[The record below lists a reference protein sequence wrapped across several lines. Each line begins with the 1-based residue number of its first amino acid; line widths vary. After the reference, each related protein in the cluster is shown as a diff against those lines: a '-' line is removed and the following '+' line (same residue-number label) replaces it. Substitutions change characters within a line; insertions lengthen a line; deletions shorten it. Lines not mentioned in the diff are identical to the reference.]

1 MLRNLSRLL
10 FLIVLL
16 AGCTLAP
23 DYQRPELPV
32 PATWPTGAAPEAK
45 TPAPLPWQT
54 FYLDPALRQ
63 VIALAL
69 ENNRDLR
76 IAALKIEKTR
86 ALYQIERA
94 ALFPEVDAAA
104 FALSQRQPADL
115 SGSTGRVEI
124 RRQYSAGL
132 GISAYE
138 LDVFGR
144 VQSLRDEALQ
154 EYLATSEAQRS
165 LQIALI
171 AEVAGRYL
179 SLAANREALDLARKT
194 MAGRTEAYD
203 LSQRRYNSGLTSVL
217 DVQQAQTTVDTARV
231 DLARYTRLADQDEN
245 ALQFLVGTPVSATLL
260 PNTLPD
266 ETLVLQEPVAGLAS
280 ETLLN
285 RPDILRAEHHLQGVT
300 AHIGAARAAFFPSIS
315 LTGTYGTGSVE
326 LSGLFNSGSSTWSFL
341 PRITVPI
348 FDGGGNRAGLEVAQ
362 AEQKIAVAE
371 YEAAV
376 QTAFREVADA
386 LAVRGTI
393 TEQLTAQASLAA
405 ANANIF
411 TLAEARY
418 SKGIDNYLVVLDA
431 QRSFYGAQQ
440 ELIATRLLRMS
451 NLVTLYK
458 VLGGGAE
465 AVAE

>member
-1 MLRNLSRLL
+1 MLRNLSRFL
-10 FLIVLL
+10 FLVVLL

-32 PATWPTGAAPEAK
+32 PATWSTGATAVAK

-54 FYLDPALRQ
+54 FYLDPGLRQ

-104 FALSQRQPADL
+104 FSLNQRQPADL

-138 LDVFGR
+138 LDIFGR
-144 VQSLRDEALQ
+144 VQSLKDEALQ
-154 EYLATSEAQRS
+154 EYLATSEARRS

-194 MAGRTEAYD
+194 MAGRTEAYN
-203 LSQRRYNSGLTSVL
+203 LSQRRYNSGLTSAL
-217 DVQQAQTTVDTARV
+217 DLQQVQTTVDTARV
-231 DLARYTRLADQDEN
+231 DLARYTRLAAQDEN
-245 ALQFLVGTPVSATLL
+245 ALQFLVGTPVPAPLL
-260 PNTLPD
+260 PNSLPD
-266 ETLVLQEPVAGLAS
+266 EALVLQEPVAGLAS

-315 LTGTYGTGSVE
+315 LTGTYGTGSVQ
-326 LSGLFNSGSSTWSFL
+326 LSGLFGSGSNTWSFL
-341 PRITVPI
+341 PQITVPI
-348 FDGGGNRAGLEVAQ
+348 FDGGSNRAGLEAAQ
-362 AEQKIAVAE
+362 AEQKIAIAE
-371 YEAAV
+371 YERAI

-386 LAVRGTI
+386 LAVRDTV
-393 TEQLTAQASLAA
+393 TELLTAQASLAA

-411 TLAEARY
+411 TLADARY

-431 QRSFYGAQQ
+431 QRSLYGAQQ

-465 AVAE
+465 AVVE